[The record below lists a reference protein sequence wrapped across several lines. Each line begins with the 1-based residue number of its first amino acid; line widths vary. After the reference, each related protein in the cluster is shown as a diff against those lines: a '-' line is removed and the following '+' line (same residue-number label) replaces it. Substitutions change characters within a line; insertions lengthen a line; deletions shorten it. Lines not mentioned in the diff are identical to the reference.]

1 MIKPHSTECEQAS
14 TRGTNSGKS
23 DQGFSIN
30 ILLPDRRP
38 RRRAPKTPLF
48 HPGDLKWRFEL
59 ALSANMDVG
68 PVMEKDLWVR
78 RLDRY
83 LAARNDPS
91 VTEDTSIRI
100 SPTVSRAI
108 SVAYMLYMTSR
119 PLTHRIEAL
128 ILTGESDITIAEVLQ
143 MSRHT
148 IRAYRKLFFDTD
160 AVSRDYLNQCY
171 GNRLRPLDQHER
183 WKCMALEGGLKL
195 LLVLWKHEAYC
206 WLDSLSSQ
214 QNPP

>member
-1 MIKPHSTECEQAS
+1 MIKAHSTECEQTS
-14 TRGTNSGKS
+14 TRGTNSGTF

-30 ILLPDRRP
+30 IPLPDRRP

-48 HPGDLKWRFEL
+48 QPGDLKWRFEL
-59 ALSANMDVG
+59 ALSAIMGVG

-78 RLDRY
+78 RLGRY
-83 LAARNDPS
+83 LAAMNDPS
-91 VTEDTSIRI
+91 VTEETSIRI

-119 PLTHRIEAL
+119 PLTHRLEAL
-128 ILTGESDITIAEVLQ
+128 ILTGESDITIAEVLE

-160 AVSRDYLNQCY
+160 AVSRDYLNQRY
-171 GNRLRPLDQHER
+171 GNCLRRLDQHER
-183 WKCMALEGGLKL
+183 WKCMALGGLKQ
-195 LLVLWKHEAYC
+195 LLVLWKHEAEHVGG
-206 WLDSLSSQ
+206 DRGRRR
-214 QNPP
+214 N